1 MRQEATNWV
10 PVVAAGIGALAA
22 LAGQVVAGLFQGRNQ
37 KRAERTSRRERA
49 AEVVGAAFGVLMDS
63 QPGVLTT
70 IDDFDEA
77 EKEVEELHE
86 RLQVIR
92 GQLWVL
98 SVDPPSGLVGD
109 LSRELSNAMW
119 RSLAATTAAMT
130 AHRRATGVD
139 AALERAER
147 EYNAAQTIITRLM
160 LTIQKT

>member
-1 MRQEATNWV
+1 
-10 PVVAAGIGALAA
+10 
-22 LAGQVVAGLFQGRNQ
+22 
-37 KRAERTSRRERA
+37 
-49 AEVVGAAFGVLMDS
+49 
-63 QPGVLTT
+63 VLTT

-109 LSRELSNAMW
+109 LARELSNAMW

-147 EYNAAQTIITRLM
+147 EYNAAQTIITGLM
-160 LTIQKT
+160 LAIQKT